1 MLSRANALVED
12 FDTSKHPRSVF
23 STKDQKRTSDAYFL
37 DSGNHVSF
45 FFEEDA
51 FAEAFAVAPDETVA
65 QAAAVEPVLPQELG
79 GSARA
84 KRNIGKMRSHVRHA
98 IRAFHGMIQASAKA
112 PEVKLA
118 CTGRFA
124 CACVGCPRTLL
135 QKLWLAT

>member
-1 MLSRANALVED
+1 MRAAPQD
-12 FDTSKHPRSVF
+12 DW
-23 STKDQKRTSDAYFL
+23 A
-37 DSGNHVSF
+37 
-45 FFEEDA
+45 EEDA

-65 QAAAVEPVLPQELG
+65 HAAAVEPVLPQELG

>member
-1 MLSRANALVED
+1 M
-12 FDTSKHPRSVF
+12 
-23 STKDQKRTSDAYFL
+23 
-37 DSGNHVSF
+37 
-45 FFEEDA
+45 DA
-51 FAEAFAVAPDETVA
+51 FAEAFAVAPDETMA

-124 CACVGCPRTLL
+124 CACVGCPRILL